1 MTSMTLVGSICWV
14 IACIIGTFYQY
25 ESRNVMTRKGMVLKG
40 IAAFCV
46 VAYAIVLIALFGQ
59 ASDAAVLFVTGLVF
73 VAIADI
79 LIAYL
84 EYVGDGTTGSFLE
97 AVSSGSSK
105 KRILLSVSM
114 VLYVCSFF
122 LQVVAFIKGLSHYAV
137 TTDYVMPFIV
147 FFSLPPILTALG
159 MILSKFRIP
168 ETDMIVFIIA
178 AFFILL
184 SSALFAAGFVF
195 ALALFQ
201 TDVVHG
207 TWVIFG
213 SALYFLAIMS
223 IELRYARPGMY
234 DNKALRIASRLI
246 LFLGR
251 MTLAGCAFLL

>member
-1 MTSMTLVGSICWV
+1 MTSMFAVGSVCWV

-105 KRILLSVSM
+105 IRILLSVSM
-114 VLYVCSFF
+114 VLYICSFF

-137 TTDYVMPFIV
+137 TTDYVIPFIIC
-147 FFSLPPILTALG
+147 FSLPPILTVVG
-159 MILSKFRIP
+159 MIVSRFRIP
-168 ETDMIVFIIA
+168 ETDMKVFIIA

-184 SSALFAAGFVF
+184 SSTLFAAGFVF
-195 ALALFQ
+195 AFALFQ
-201 TDVVHG
+201 VDVIHG

-213 SALYFLAIMS
+213 SFLYFLAIMS
-223 IELRYARPGMY
+223 IELRYARPGLY

>member
-1 MTSMTLVGSICWV
+1 
-14 IACIIGTFYQY
+14 
-25 ESRNVMTRKGMVLKG
+25 
-40 IAAFCV
+40 
-46 VAYAIVLIALFGQ
+46 
-59 ASDAAVLFVTGLVF
+59 
-73 VAIADI
+73 
-79 LIAYL
+79 
-84 EYVGDGTTGSFLE
+84 
-97 AVSSGSSK
+97 
-105 KRILLSVSM
+105 SVSM
-114 VLYVCSFF
+114 VLYICSFF

-147 FFSLPPILTALG
+147 FFALPPILTVVG
-159 MILSKFRIP
+159 MILSKFQIP
-168 ETDMIVFIIA
+168 ETDMRVFIIA

-201 TDVVHG
+201 IDVVHG

-213 SALYFLAIMS
+213 STLYFLAIMS